1 MASAAP
7 STAFFVGALLAGTLA
22 WIAVDFGSRAVDFG
36 RGKAPARLLRY
47 GSGPERGPW
56 GEHTA
61 PIDWCEANYAVHSH
75 VAEFWN
81 VLSCA
86 AYLVAAAPH
95 ARSDEKWLRFFA
107 VLLALTGLASALF
120 HATLWW
126 SGQKLDEFFEN
137 AAVIAL
143 FHASAVRRPLA
154 RTFVHAWAVG
164 ALVCL
169 VPVAAAE
176 LHLVAALVALL
187 RRGARLAAA
196 DARGAPAAMR
206 AMRSGCVCGP
216 AGFAAWLV
224 DKVACETALGAW
236 TQQAHAFWHL
246 GTAAALWSAAEAV
259 RLVRLAHP
267 SDLDEII

>member
-7 STAFFVGALLAGTLA
+7 STACFVGALLAGTLA

-95 ARSDEKWLRFFA
+95 ARSDEAWLRVFA

-143 FHASAVRRPLA
+143 LHASAVRRPLA
-154 RTFVHAWAVG
+154 RTFVHASAVG

-206 AMRSGCVCGP
+206 AMRSGCVCGL

-224 DKVACETALGAW
+224 DKAACNSALGAY
-236 TQQAHAFWHL
+236 TQQAHGVWHI

-259 RLVRLAHP
+259 RHVRLAHP
-267 SDLDEII
+267 SDFG

>member
-7 STAFFVGALLAGTLA
+7 STARFVGALLAGTLA
-22 WIAVDFGSRAVDFG
+22 WIAVDFGAS
-36 RGKAPARLLRY
+36 APARLLRY

-95 ARSDEKWLRFFA
+95 ARSDEAWLRVFA
-107 VLLALTGLASALF
+107 VLVALTGLTSALF

-143 FHASAVRRPLA
+143 LHASAVRRPLA
-154 RTFVHAWAVG
+154 RTFVHASAVG

-176 LHLVAALVALL
+176 LHLVAGLARSSAAGRASPPPIRVARPL
-187 RRGARLAAA
+187 RCERCVLAACA
-196 DARGAPAAMR
+196 ASPASPRGSSTRRRAARRSARTPSRRTPFGTWAPPRRSGAPPRRYA
-206 AMRSGCVCGP
+206 S
-216 AGFAAWLV
+216 
-224 DKVACETALGAW
+224 
-236 TQQAHAFWHL
+236 
-246 GTAAALWSAAEAV
+246 
-259 RLVRLAHP
+259 
-267 SDLDEII
+267 

>member
-7 STAFFVGALLAGTLA
+7 STAWFVGALLAGTLA
-22 WIAVDFGSRAVDFG
+22 WIAVDFGAS
-36 RGKAPARLLRY
+36 APAGLLRY

-61 PIDWCEANYAVHSH
+61 PIDWCEANYAVHGH

-95 ARSDEKWLRFFA
+95 ARSDESWLRVFA
-107 VLLALTGLASALF
+107 VLVALTGLTSALF

-143 FHASAVRRPLA
+143 LHASAVRRPLA
-154 RTFVHAWAVG
+154 RTFVHACAVG

-176 LHLVAALVALL
+176 LWDLSLDRSRIPIGGSLRLLVLYVGV
-187 RRGARLAAA
+187 RGASARRPMDHTGRRRRPRAATGGAAA
-196 DARGAPAAMR
+196 TGGIVQTR
-206 AMRSGCVCGP
+206 GP
-216 AGFAAWLV
+216 ATGGGPGRS
-224 DKVACETALGAW
+224 C
-236 TQQAHAFWHL
+236 
-246 GTAAALWSAAEAV
+246 
-259 RLVRLAHP
+259 
-267 SDLDEII
+267 